1 MSNSHSQ
8 SERIMLKHFHSLF
21 PGTRKSE
28 IRHVYSPY
36 RVCPVGAHIDHQHG
50 HVTGFAL
57 DHGVDLLYVPTE
69 TAVINLFSRNF
80 EEQVLFPLENVP
92 HKYSHWG
99 RYVQAAIY
107 ALSKQ
112 HKLKVGI
119 QGLISGSLPVGGLS
133 SSAAVLLCYI
143 MALADVN
150 GIDVGELE
158 LIQLA
163 FEAEREYIGLNLGKL
178 DQSCEVLC
186 RKDHLLYL
194 DTKDE
199 SYRLIPPGPQMPPFD
214 ILIFFSGLTR
224 TLMQTGYNTRTD
236 ECKVAAFD
244 LLAYE
249 GLPYGLLAETRLR
262 DVDQAIFEKW
272 KDKLPAPL
280 ARRASHYMSEF
291 ARVDEAVAAYQA
303 GDIVHFGQVMF
314 ASGLSSIQQWE
325 SGCPEMIALYEI
337 MRDTPGI
344 YGGRFSGAGFKGCC
358 VAIADPARRE
368 EIMRSVGAR
377 YLDKFPR
384 LEGEYS
390 AHVCKTADGAGRV
403 GAPA

>member
-1 MSNSHSQ
+1 MQ
-8 SERIMLKHFHSLF
+8 KHFAALF
-21 PGTRKSE
+21 PGTPKPE

-36 RVCPVGAHIDHQHG
+36 RICPVGAHIDHQHG

-69 TAVINLFSRNF
+69 TGVINLFSRNF
-80 EEQVLFPLENVP
+80 EGQVLFPLETVP
-92 HKYSHWG
+92 NKYSHWG

-107 ALSKQ
+107 ALSRQK
-112 HKLKVGI
+112 KLTIGI
-119 QGLISGSLPVGGLS
+119 QGLINGSLPVGGLS

-150 GIDVGELE
+150 DIVLDELE

-199 SYRLIPPGPQMPPFD
+199 SYRLIPPGPSLPPFD

-236 ECKVAAFD
+236 ECKVAAFT

-249 GLPYGLLAETRLR
+249 GLPYGNFEATRLR
-262 DVDQAIFEKW
+262 DVDKGVFEKW
-272 KDKLPAPL
+272 KNMLPPPL
-280 ARRASHYMSEF
+280 AKRASHYMSEF

-303 GDIVHFGQVMF
+303 GDIEHLGKVMF

-358 VAIADPARRE
+358 VAISDPARRH
-368 EIMRSVGAR
+368 EIVASVGAR
-377 YLDKFPR
+377 YLEKFPE
-384 LEGEYS
+384 LDGHYS
-390 AHVCKTADGAGRV
+390 AHVCHTADGAKRLI
-403 GAPA
+403 PAVK

>member
-1 MSNSHSQ
+1 
-8 SERIMLKHFHSLF
+8 MLKHFNSLF
-21 PGTRKSE
+21 PDTPRQE

-69 TAVINLFSRNF
+69 TGVINLFSLNF
-80 EEQVLFPLENVP
+80 EGQALFPIETMP

-107 ALSKQ
+107 ALSRRQ
-112 HKLKVGI
+112 KLSIGI
-119 QGLISGSLPVGGLS
+119 QGLVTGSLPVGGLS
-133 SSAAVLLCYI
+133 SSAAVLLCYL

-150 GIDVGELE
+150 GITLSDMD

-163 FEAEREYIGLNLGKL
+163 FEAEHEYIGLNLGKL

-194 DTKDE
+194 DTRDE
-199 SYRLIPPGPQMPPFD
+199 SYRLIPAPASMPLFD

-236 ECKVAAFD
+236 ECKVAAFS

-249 GLPYGLLAETRLR
+249 GLEYGSVEETRLR
-262 DVDQAIFEKW
+262 DVDNSVFEKW
-272 KDKLPAPL
+272 KNMLPAPL
-280 ARRASHYMSEF
+280 AKRAAHYMSEF
-291 ARVDEAVAAYQA
+291 ARVEKAVEAFQR
-303 GDIVHFGQVMF
+303 GDVEQLGAIMF

-337 MRDTPGI
+337 MKATPGI

-358 VAIADPARRE
+358 VAISDPGRRE
-368 EIMRSVGAR
+368 EIVTSVGAH
-377 YLDKFPR
+377 YLQRFPELKGR
-384 LEGEYS
+384 YS
-390 AHVCKTADGAGRV
+390 AHVCHSADGARRL
-403 GAPA
+403 

>member
-1 MSNSHSQ
+1 
-8 SERIMLKHFHSLF
+8 MLKHFNSLF
-21 PGTRKSE
+21 PDTPRAE

-69 TAVINLFSRNF
+69 TGVINLFSLNF
-80 EEQVLFPLENVP
+80 EGQVLFPLETMP

-107 ALSKQ
+107 ALSKRQ
-112 HKLKVGI
+112 KLTIGI
-119 QGLISGSLPVGGLS
+119 QGLITGSLPVGGLS

-150 GIDVGELE
+150 GIELTDMD

-186 RKDHLLYL
+186 KKDHLLYL

-199 SYRLIPPGPQMPPFD
+199 SYRLIPAPASMPAFD

-236 ECKVAAFD
+236 ECKVAAFS
-244 LLAYE
+244 LLAYA
-249 GLPYGLLAETRLR
+249 GLPYGSLEDTRLR
-262 DVDQAIFEKW
+262 YVDKEIFAKW
-272 KDKLPAPL
+272 RHMLPEPL
-280 ARRASHYMSEF
+280 AKRASHYMSEF
-291 ARVDEAVAAYQA
+291 ARVEAAVAAYQC
-303 GDIVHFGQVMF
+303 GDIEQLGAIMF
-314 ASGLSSIQQWE
+314 ASGQSSIQQWE

-337 MRDTPGI
+337 MKSTPGI

-368 EIMRSVGAR
+368 EILATVGVH
-377 YLDKFPR
+377 YLQRFPE
-384 LEGEYS
+384 LEGHYS
-390 AHVCKTADGAGRV
+390 AHVCHSADGARRI
-403 GAPA
+403 